1 MYVDASFTNELGCV
15 VFLSKEKCWMH
26 RFLIP
31 TKYTKNQQLAELYA
45 ALFALHIILRDGL
58 SEILLIGDN
67 NGVLGTLYSLRTPSK
82 NFPKLHLNSRL
93 SRTIGRLRGFVHIR
107 WCASGAMLADSGSRN
122 FCQPIGKRI
131 STILSYKD
139 FDPQSLEIIP
149 HTNLNITTGLNPP
162 RLVNPRL

>member
-1 MYVDASFTNELGCV
+1 
-15 VFLSKEKCWMH
+15 MH

-31 TKYTKNQQLAELYA
+31 TKYSKNQQLAELYA
-45 ALFALHIILRDGL
+45 ALIALHIILRDGL

-67 NGVLGTLYSLRTPSK
+67 NGVLGTLYSLRTASK

-131 STILSYKD
+131 STTFSYKD